1 MTRTDLID
9 LLESVIEELDELRG
23 SIEEGAALDQLDDL
37 RDKLSDRQLQLVK
50 AQFDENTAAFQEA
63 TDELAAVNADLKSTI
78 NQINKMVETIEN
90 LKRLVAAV
98 DQVLG
103 TALAI
108 V

>member
-1 MTRTDLID
+1 MTRTELID
-9 LLESVIEELDELRG
+9 LLEKVIEELDVLRG
-23 SIEEGAALDQLDDL
+23 SIEEGDALNQLDDL
-37 RDKLSDRQLQLVK
+37 RDTLSDQQLQLAK

-63 TDELAAVNADLKSTI
+63 TDDLAAVNADLKITI
-78 NQINKMVETIEN
+78 NQIKKIVETIEN
-90 LKRLVAAV
+90 LKKFVAAV